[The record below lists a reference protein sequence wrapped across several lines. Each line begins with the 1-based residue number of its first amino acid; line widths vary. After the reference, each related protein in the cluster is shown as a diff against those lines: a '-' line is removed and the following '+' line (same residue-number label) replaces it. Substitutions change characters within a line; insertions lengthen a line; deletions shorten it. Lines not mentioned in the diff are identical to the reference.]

1 MKKDRKDI
9 ALERTRKNNALI
21 KTTLCS
27 IGLCVLMLILIL
39 VYANA
44 MPSIIE
50 SIEEKG
56 DMEET
61 IWLVE
66 RLGYLPPAIIT
77 VLTLYF
83 VYSSKKS
90 YVPVVTQK
98 QKALVVAILM
108 VFMYAV
114 MFLGIIVGRT
124 LAVNFDVF
132 AESLADFVD
141 MYEALTPWFLIQLVP
156 FSIILA
162 YHLIRASSEKKELL
176 ENEE

>member
-1 MKKDRKDI
+1 MKKDRKDV
-9 ALERTRKNNALI
+9 ALERTRKANALI

-27 IGLCVLMLILIL
+27 IGLCVAMLILIL

-44 MPSIIE
+44 MPSIID

-56 DMEET
+56 EMKET
-61 IWLVE
+61 VWLVE
-66 RLGYLPPAIIT
+66 RLAYLPPAIIT
-77 VLTLYF
+77 VVTLYF

-90 YVPVVTQK
+90 YVPVVTQR

-108 VFMYAV
+108 AFMYGI

-124 LAVNFDVF
+124 LAVNVDSL
-132 AESLADFVD
+132 AQSLADFVD
-141 MYEALTPWFLIQLVP
+141 MYEMLTPWFLIQLVP
-156 FSIILA
+156 LSIILA
-162 YHLIRASSEKKELL
+162 YHLIRASSEEKELL